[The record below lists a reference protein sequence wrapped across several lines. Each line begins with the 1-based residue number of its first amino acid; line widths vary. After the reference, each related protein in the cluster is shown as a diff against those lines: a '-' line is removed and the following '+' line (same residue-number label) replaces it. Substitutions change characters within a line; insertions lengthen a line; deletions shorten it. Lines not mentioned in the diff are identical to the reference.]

1 LEALIMYRKDFSTRM
16 RMLAGLSGLLLAT
29 ACSGNTTLTGPRSP
43 EPPVRPSFAARACKS
58 PRIVGGPVQIPH
70 VSAAASVPAACAA
83 GAASV
88 LLGQ

>member
-1 LEALIMYRKDFSTRM
+1 MYRKNFPTRM

-29 ACSGNTTLTGPRSP
+29 ACSGNTTLTGPGNP

-58 PRIVGGPVQIPH
+58 PRMIGGPVQMPRAN
-70 VSAAASVPAACAA
+70 AAASGPTACAA
-83 GAASV
+83 GATGI